1 MGERNSKMSNYPE
14 INQQKP
20 RLEWQPMDLVYL
32 GKVSEVVQQGGGK
45 FTVPAGDPGE
55 PRKQKPT
62 G

>member
-1 MGERNSKMSNYPE
+1 MSNYPE